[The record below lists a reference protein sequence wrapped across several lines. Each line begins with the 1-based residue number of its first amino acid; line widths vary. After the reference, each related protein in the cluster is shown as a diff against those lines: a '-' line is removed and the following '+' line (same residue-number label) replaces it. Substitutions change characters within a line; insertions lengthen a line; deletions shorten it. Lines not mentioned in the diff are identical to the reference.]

1 MKKYLLIIP
10 VIIILISAF
19 ILMFQD
25 ESTIPVDKDFL
36 KGDWVDEQGYVV
48 NFVSDVAYIYTDT
61 GKYNVTYEKGTA
73 TLQDTSDVIRITGR
87 DKDTII
93 IDGTNIKKCYAYRAS
108 GEKGKELCKEIRKKA
123 EGCWSSNILNNCYMI
138 INNKK
143 ITSVVNGNVTSVNND
158 TDGIRLVSLEEIQEN
173 EQVADYSAT
182 IRFDGEDMILQ
193 TFIQTLRYKRTDIEE
208 IQSSVDL
215 KGMIAGEWT
224 MAEHPFD
231 NWTLTRGG
239 TLTINGTLYSYT
251 AKPYYE
257 CNKLTVNSTDEY
269 EFEMVD
275 INKLI
280 LTKDGITKELYRKDS
295 DEIGMMKELYNLIQ
309 ERTDLLEKY
318 PDNAGWLASGN
329 SFGDVPY
336 IADTDY
342 IDRSVKEGVFKVSSP
357 EELASVTYY
366 INAYLT
372 DEQSEKADIKIEI
385 TKDIDLS
392 GYEWCGIG
400 WERENSE
407 THYFNGQI
415 NGNNHSIIKPYV
427 RDSKCDGFIISGKK
441 ITVRDITIKDSFIDY
456 YNRLDRIC
464 SIGDEASLFDN
475 CHIYLTGETSNHS
488 SNRKISFL
496 GTVTNCSYHWTPSEN
511 EDFPYHL
518 VWDENGEID
527 QILNDLVQITIDDNH
542 NVTRPADLER
552 FRNLGWIIMHNGEQV
567 LHRNAE
573 NELHYNHCSFQSGKY
588 EIYLTAFIDGSYSR
602 ISNVVS
608 YEIESSIETDDGSL
622 WD

>member
-1 MKKYLLIIP
+1 MKKFLLIIP
-10 VIIILISAF
+10 VIIILISASV
-19 ILMFQD
+19 LLFQD
-25 ESTIPVDKDFL
+25 EPTIPVDSEFL
-36 KGDWVDEQGYVV
+36 RGDWVDEQGYVLNVV
-48 NFVSDVAYIYTDT
+48 NGIAYIHIDT
-61 GKYNVTYEKGTA
+61 GKYNVAYENGTA

-87 DKDTII
+87 DENTII

-108 GEKGKELCKEIRKKA
+108 SEKGKEICKEVKKRA
-123 EGCWSSNILNNCYMI
+123 EGCWKSNILNNYFMI
-138 INNKK
+138 INGEK
-143 ITSVVNGNVTSVNND
+143 ITSLTNGYTTSVNNN

-182 IRFDGEDMILQ
+182 IRFDGEDMIVQ

-208 IQSSVDL
+208 IQNAVDL
-215 KGMIAGEWT
+215 KEMIAGEWT
-224 MAEHPFD
+224 TAEHPFD

-239 TLTINGTLYSYT
+239 TLTINGTLHTYT

-257 CNKLTVNSTDEY
+257 CNKLIVNSTDEY

-275 INKLI
+275 LNKLI
-280 LTKDGITKELYRKDS
+280 LTKDGKTKELYRKDS

-342 IDRSVKEGVFKVSSP
+342 IDRSIKEGIFKVSSP

-400 WERENSE
+400 WQRENTE
-407 THYFNGQI
+407 THSFNGQI

-427 RDSKCDGFIISGKK
+427 RDSKCGGFIISGKK

-464 SIGDEASLFDN
+464 SVGDESSLFDN
-475 CHIYLTGETSNHS
+475 CHIYLTGNTSNHI
-488 SNRKISFL
+488 SNRKISLL

-518 VWDENGEID
+518 IWDENGETD
-527 QILNDLVQITIDDNH
+527 QILNDLVQITIDDKL

-552 FRNLGWIIMHNGEQV
+552 FHNLGWTVMHNGKQV
-567 LHRNAE
+567 LDCNAE
-573 NELHYNHCSFQSGKY
+573 NELSYKYFRNEGGKY
-588 EIYLTAFIDGSYSR
+588 EIYLTAFVNGSYMR
-602 ISNVVS
+602 ISNIVS
-608 YEIESSIETDDGSL
+608 YEIENSSL